1 MASSTAQSME
11 TTASNEIVELDENVE
26 AMELFVSCI
35 DEVGPENVAQVVTA
49 NASNNMGVAKLLN
62 EKRPTIFWTSC
73 ASHAVDL
80 MLEGISGLPRFKKTL
95 DQAKK
100 LTVCIY
106 AHHKTLALT
115 RHFTKKRDIVRPG
128 VTKFASAFLTLQSL
142 AEKKFQLRHMFS
154 SEEWEKCK
162 FSNTVKGKS
171 AYAIVVSPSFWTGVK
186 LCLKV
191 FAPLVKVLR
200 MVDAGFKPSMGFI
213 YGELK
218 KARQEIIDALNDN
231 KKAYEPIMDVIA
243 EKSSGWL
250 DTSLHMAA
258 YILNPYYLYN
268 NLEVQNDND
277 AVDAVVDVVGKLFPE
292 DYDTQNRI
300 LMVEFPMYKGKQGT
314 FDQVV
319 AIKECEVNDDK
330 FDPANWWSIYGGS
343 APHLRK
349 IAMRILSLTTGS
361 SGCERNCC
369 MSEWVHT
376 KKRNRLEATQLKRL
390 EFVQFGAHLMEKNK
404 KRKATSHEVL
414 LAQDAREAQEWI
426 VEGWADDVEPG
437 LTCGTVNEA
446 TGADEVFRTR
456 TSARSRD
463 LFEEEFESGS
473 EEEVGEEIKYETD
486 GTPKT
491 Q

>member
-11 TTASNEIVELDENVE
+11 ATASNEIIELDENDSFKKVMEVVSEFGGAALAPTRYEMEDTFLREEVE
-26 AMELFVSCI
+26 RTKMLLKEYEDEWKLNGCSIII
-35 DEVGPENVAQVVTA
+35 DEWSDGKRSILNMCVNSKLVVTA

-62 EKRPTIFWTSC
+62 EKRPTIIWTSC
-73 ASHAVDL
+73 ASHAINL
-80 MLEGISGLPRFKKTL
+80 MLEGIGGLPRFKKTL
-95 DQAKK
+95 DQAKE

-106 AHHKTLALT
+106 AHHETLALM
-115 RHFTKKRDIVRPG
+115 RHFTKKRDIVRPR

-162 FSNTVKGKS
+162 FSNTVKGRS

-186 LCLKV
+186 LCLNV

-200 MVDAGFKPSMGFI
+200 MVDAGCKPYMGFI
-213 YGELK
+213 SGELK

-231 KKAYEPIMDVIA
+231 KKVYKPIMDIVS
-243 EKSSGWL
+243 ERSSGWL

-268 NLEVQNDND
+268 NLDVQNDND
-277 AVDAVVDVVGKLFPE
+277 AIDAVVDVVGKLFPE
-292 DYDTQNRI
+292 DYDTRNRI

-319 AIKECEVNDDK
+319 AIKECEVNDDI

-343 APHLRK
+343 TPHLRK

-361 SGCERNCC
+361 SECERNCS

-376 KKRNRLEATQLKRL
+376 KKRNRL
-390 EFVQFGAHLMEKNK
+390 
-404 KRKATSHEVL
+404 
-414 LAQDAREAQEWI
+414 
-426 VEGWADDVEPG
+426 
-437 LTCGTVNEA
+437 
-446 TGADEVFRTR
+446 
-456 TSARSRD
+456 
-463 LFEEEFESGS
+463 
-473 EEEVGEEIKYETD
+473 
-486 GTPKT
+486 
-491 Q
+491 

>member
-1 MASSTAQSME
+1 
-11 TTASNEIVELDENVE
+11 
-26 AMELFVSCI
+26 
-35 DEVGPENVAQVVTA
+35 
-49 NASNNMGVAKLLN
+49 
-62 EKRPTIFWTSC
+62 
-73 ASHAVDL
+73 
-80 MLEGISGLPRFKKTL
+80 MLEGIGGLPRFKKIL

-106 AHHKTLALT
+106 AHHKTLALM

-191 FAPLVKVLR
+191 FAPLVKVLW
-200 MVDAGFKPSMGFI
+200 MVDAGCKPSMGFI
-213 YGELK
+213 YGELR

-231 KKAYEPIMDVIA
+231 KRAYEPIMDIIS

-250 DTSLHMAA
+250 DRSLHMAA

-277 AVDAVVDVVGKLFPE
+277 DIDAVVVVVGKLFPE
-292 DYDTQNRI
+292 DYDIRNRI

-330 FDPANWWSIYGGS
+330 CDPANWWSIYGGS
-343 APHLRK
+343 TPHLRK

-361 SGCERNCC
+361 SECERNCS
-369 MSEWVHT
+369 MSEW
-376 KKRNRLEATQLKRL
+376 L

-404 KRKATSHEVL
+404 KRKARSHEVL
-414 LAQDAREAQEWI
+414 LAQDACEAQEWI

-437 LTCGTVNEA
+437 LTYGTVKEAMDDVEPGLTCGTVNETMGAA
-446 TGADEVFRTR
+446 TELDF
-456 TSARSRD
+456 
-463 LFEEEFESGS
+463 
-473 EEEVGEEIKYETD
+473 
-486 GTPKT
+486 
-491 Q
+491 